1 VAPSLD
7 LKRKHRSDF
16 LRCLYD
22 LAYGSER
29 GLVYIEEIAE
39 ILHIDDM
46 EAETAAR
53 HLAEKGL
60 IIIRLQRI
68 VSLTEVGIDEVESAG
83 AQRDH
88 PVHAAPTPTVAP
100 PPVNSQLPGLSDAVG
115 HKQLRPMP
123 ARIVPNDSEEQAAL
137 ELKRI
142 CAAIG
147 LDPKEI
153 TGELAEHQDLSGM
166 EARQPEVIGSVPR
179 NGLVQHEVG
188 REPDVRSQPSQS
200 FEERDLDAMLESL
213 KLRLPNLG
221 LVWDDMAEARA
232 EIDTARTQL
241 SSPRPKMK
249 IIAISLETLLSI
261 LENAGAAASA
271 SNVRAS
277 LPVIRDFCERLRA

>member
-22 LAYGSER
+22 LAYGNER
-29 GLVYIEEIAE
+29 GLVYIEEIAK
-39 ILHIDDM
+39 ILHIDEM
-46 EAETAAR
+46 EAEIAAR
-53 HLAEKGL
+53 HLAEKGF
-60 IIIRLQRI
+60 IIIRLQCI
-68 VSLTEVGIDEVESAG
+68 VSLTEVGIDEVESAVG
-83 AQRDH
+83 QRDQ
-88 PVHAAPTPTVAP
+88 PVHAAPAPSVNP
-100 PPVNSQLPGLSDAVG
+100 PPVNAQLPGVSDAAG
-115 HKQLRPMP
+115 HKQPRPMP
-123 ARIVPNDSEEQAAL
+123 ARIVPNDSEERAAL
-137 ELKRI
+137 ELKQI

-153 TGELAEHQDLSGM
+153 TGEFAEHQDFPGM
-166 EARQPEVIGSVPR
+166 EAREPEVIGSVPR
-179 NGLVQHEVG
+179 NGLVQHEGG
-188 REPDVRSQPSQS
+188 REPDPRSQPPLS
-200 FEERDLDAMLESL
+200 FEERNLDAMLESL
-213 KLRLPNLG
+213 KPRLPNLG

-232 EIDTARTQL
+232 EIDTARAQL

>member
-22 LAYGSER
+22 LAYGNER

-39 ILHIDDM
+39 ILHIDEMD
-46 EAETAAR
+46 AEIAAR
-53 HLAEKGL
+53 HLAEKGF

-68 VSLTEVGIDEVESAG
+68 VSLTEVGIDEVESAA
-83 AQRDH
+83 AQRDQ
-88 PVHAAPTPTVAP
+88 PVHAVPSPSVNP
-100 PPVNSQLPGLSDAVG
+100 PPVSPKLPVLSDPVG
-115 HKQLRPMP
+115 HKQPRPMP
-123 ARIVPNDSEEQAAL
+123 ARIAPNDSEERAAL
-137 ELKRI
+137 ELKQI

-153 TGELAEHQDLSGM
+153 TGELAEHQDFPGM
-166 EARQPEVIGSVPR
+166 EAREPEVIGSVPR
-179 NGLVQHEVG
+179 NGLVQHEGG
-188 REPDVRSQPSQS
+188 REPDPRSQPPLS

-232 EIDTARTQL
+232 EIDTARAQL

-261 LENAGAAASA
+261 LENTGAAASA
-271 SNVRAS
+271 SNVQAS

>member
-1 VAPSLD
+1 VALSFD
-7 LKRKHRSDF
+7 LKRKHRFDF

-39 ILHIDDM
+39 IIHIDDM
-46 EAETAAR
+46 EAEIAAR

-68 VSLTEVGIDEVESAG
+68 VSLTEVGIDEVESVV
-83 AQRDH
+83 AQRDQ
-88 PVHAAPTPTVAP
+88 PVHAAPAPTVSP
-100 PPVNSQLPGLSDAVG
+100 PPVNPQLREMSDTAA
-115 HKQLRPMP
+115 HKQPRPMP
-123 ARIVPNDSEEQAAL
+123 ARIVPNDTEERAAL
-137 ELKRI
+137 ELKQI

-153 TGELAEHQDLSGM
+153 TGELAEHHNFPAMDACEPELYGSG
-166 EARQPEVIGSVPR
+166 PP
-179 NGLVQHEVG
+179 NGVVQHEDASG
-188 REPDVRSQPSQS
+188 PDARSLAPLP
-200 FEERDLDAMLESL
+200 FEERDLDVMLESL

-232 EIDTARTQL
+232 EIDTARAQL

-249 IIAISLETLLSI
+249 IVAISLETLLSI

-271 SNVRAS
+271 SSVRAS
-277 LPVIRDFCERLRA
+277 LSAIRDFCERLRA